1 MSIDK
6 NFIITELDLDE
17 LEVDLTERIE
27 EFIEEKLGVLAS
39 RQTEVLVEY
48 QEYMDEG
55 MRCFKDEMR
64 SELWVEVKFNQYTY
78 KNEKISEP
86 RTESLD
92 IQFEYKG
99 RQPFYIDGKFVSM
112 NVFEW
117 ISCCPI
123 QKTEVVYGV
132 KKDDLREMIDDLIM
146 TC

>member
-1 MSIDK
+1 MSTDK

-27 EFIEEKLGVLAS
+27 EFIEEKLGVIAS
-39 RQTEVLVEY
+39 RQTEVSVEY

-55 MRCFKDEMR
+55 MRCFKDEIR
-64 SELWVEVKFNQYTY
+64 CELWVEVKFTKYKYTLKQEY
-78 KNEKISEP
+78 GEQI
-86 RTESLD
+86 ES
-92 IQFEYKG
+92 IGAVFEYKG
-99 RQPFYIDGKFVSM
+99 QKPFYIDGKFVSRS
-112 NVFEW
+112 VFEW

>member
-1 MSIDK
+1 MDK
-6 NFIITELDLDE
+6 SFIVSELDFEDLEIE
-17 LEVDLTERIE
+17 LAEKIE
-27 EFIEEKLGVLAS
+27 MFIEEKLGVIAS

-55 MRCFKDEMR
+55 MRCFKDEFR
-64 SELWVEVKFNQYTY
+64 SELWVGITFNKYTY
-78 KNEKISEP
+78 KNEKMSEP

-92 IQFEYKG
+92 IQFDYKG

-123 QKTEVVYGV
+123 HKTEVIYGV
-132 KKDDLREMIDDLIM
+132 KKDDLEEMINDLIM
-146 TC
+146 DC